1 MIDDGATRETESKTI
16 PILLG
21 RITVEF
27 FPEGGYLVAGLS
39 KKGEGVSGD
48 EEAVIRGF
56 FESPAISPQFVRRVL
71 EEYGGDSVKAA
82 FVLRGDLLAYWL
94 DYLFRSRKGH
104 YYRKRY
110 PALSVV

>member
-1 MIDDGATRETESKTI
+1 MGSSSRLPLVRSLSGGCLRST
-16 PILLG
+16 G
-21 RITVEF
+21 R
-27 FPEGGYLVAGLS
+27 
-39 KKGEGVSGD
+39 
-48 EEAVIRGF
+48 
-56 FESPAISPQFVRRVL
+56 
-71 EEYGGDSVKAA
+71 DSVKAA